1 MSATTYN
8 AGVKARASIN
18 HGAGAT
24 AEGVKTTLRAVTD
37 FARGLF
43 GAEPSAPTKK
53 VIARKTAARKPA
65 AKPSAPTKKVVAR
78 KTAACKPAAKP
89 AVAKK

>member
-8 AGVKARASIN
+8 AGAKARASIN
-18 HGAGAT
+18 RGAKAT
-24 AEGVKTTLRAVTD
+24 AEGAKTTLRAVTD

-53 VIARKTAARKPA
+53 VAARKTAARKPA
-65 AKPSAPTKKVVAR
+65 ASSVATKK
-78 KTAACKPAAKP
+78 
-89 AVAKK
+89 

>member
-8 AGVKARASIN
+8 AGVATRKAAN
-18 HGAGAT
+18 TGARKT
-24 AEGVKTTLRAVTD
+24 AEGAKAVLRGVTD
-37 FARGLF
+37 FFRGVVA
-43 GAEPSAPTKK
+43 AEPSAPTKK

-65 AKPSAPTKKVVAR
+65 AKP
-78 KTAACKPAAKP
+78 

>member
-8 AGVKARASIN
+8 AGVATRKAVN
-18 HGAGAT
+18 TGARKT
-24 AEGVKTTLRAVTD
+24 AEGAKAVLRGVTD
-37 FARGLF
+37 FFRGVAA
-43 GAEPSAPTKK
+43 AEPSAPTKK

-65 AKPSAPTKKVVAR
+65 AKP
-78 KTAACKPAAKP
+78 